1 MSLKYPT
8 LKPGD
13 PLVIQNA
20 DYFCTQ
26 PRYVGRTVEFVRYA
40 TAEELARG
48 AGPYIILLPNGNNF
62 AALETEIAPEA
73 PDEGGIVLDATEW

>member
-1 MSLKYPT
+1 MPLKYPN
-8 LKPGD
+8 LRPGA
-13 PLVIQNA
+13 PLIIQNS

-40 TAEELARG
+40 TDEELARG

-62 AALETEIAPEA
+62 AALETEIEPVES
-73 PDEGGIVLDATEW
+73 DDQGVVLDLTEW